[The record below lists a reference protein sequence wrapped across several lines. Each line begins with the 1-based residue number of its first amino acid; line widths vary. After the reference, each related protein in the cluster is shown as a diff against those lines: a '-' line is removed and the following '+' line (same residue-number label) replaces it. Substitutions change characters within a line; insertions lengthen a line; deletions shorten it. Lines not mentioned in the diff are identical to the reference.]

1 MQLLGNKKISNS
13 ISFMFLEV
21 VSSDL
26 AINHVFGSLNEPRAV
41 LKDIRD
47 QEMKTYI
54 ANIFKQKWMI
64 FTSEIV

>member
-1 MQLLGNKKISNS
+1 
-13 ISFMFLEV
+13 MFLEV